1 MLRPRAIP
9 VVTLD
14 GEAMVKTLR
23 FADAVYLGDPRNAL
37 RLFNTKQVDELVILD
52 ITASRQGRAPDLSL
66 VRELA
71 GECFMPVAYGGGVTT
86 VAEMEELFRAGVEKV
101 VVNTAALVD
110 PEIVAKG
117 AAEFGRQ
124 SVVVSIDVR
133 RRRRGRL
140 EVVGPSSRGTWRPDP
155 VELAREVADRG
166 AGELLVTAVDRD
178 GTAEGYDLELV
189 RAVAAGVEVPVVAC
203 GGAGSTADLSAALR
217 AGAAGA
223 AAGRLFTCHGKHRAS
238 LVSYPSPEEVEAL

>member
-23 FADAVYLGDPRNAL
+23 FTDPVYLGDPRNAL

-71 GECFMPVAYGGGVTT
+71 GECFMPVAFGGGVTT
-86 VAEMEELFRAGVEKV
+86 VAEMEDLFRAGVEKV

-110 PEIVAKG
+110 PAGQLPRLTGPGYLAAMRAASG
-117 AAEFGRQ
+117 ARYTT
-124 SVVVSIDVR
+124 
-133 RRRRGRL
+133 
-140 EVVGPSSRGTWRPDP
+140 PNW
-155 VELAREVADRG
+155 
-166 AGELLVTAVDRD
+166 
-178 GTAEGYDLELV
+178 
-189 RAVAAGVEVPVVAC
+189 C
-203 GGAGSTADLSAALR
+203 
-217 AGAAGA
+217 
-223 AAGRLFTCHGKHRAS
+223 
-238 LVSYPSPEEVEAL
+238 EAP